1 MKALSTEPQKI
12 TSADIRAAL
21 MLRYPRQS
29 HALVFEVAPETGGG
43 TRYADAVAVGLWK
56 SHGHKIEG
64 FEIKVSRA
72 DFRNE
77 LKQPEKSQPVFRY
90 CNFWWLVTPKGLV
103 QPVELPENW
112 GLLELQDSGALRE
125 RVKPGK
131 LNPDPVSVGFFA
143 SLMRRGTEADH
154 ALVDSL
160 VKKQLA
166 ERVER
171 AVENMRH
178 ERSAADSRRE
188 QAAERGIALLERIKK
203 ETGLD
208 LAGDEWRSPRYLEAI
223 KILAELAGDYG
234 PLVSAHQ
241 EMVRLVERM
250 QPLVDLARDAK
261 ADSEVRH
268 G

>member
-1 MKALSTEPQKI
+1 MAEPQKKVS
-12 TSADIRAAL
+12 SADIRAAL
-21 MLRYPRQS
+21 LLRYPKAS

-64 FEIKVSRA
+64 FEIKVSRS
-72 DFRNE
+72 DFLNE

-90 CNFWWLVTPKGLV
+90 CNLWWLVTPKGLV
-103 QPVELPENW
+103 QPDELPENW
-112 GLLELQDSGALRE
+112 GLLELQDSGSLRE

-131 LNPDPVSVGFFA
+131 LKPDPITVGFFA

-160 VKKQLA
+160 VRKQID
-166 ERVER
+166 ERVEQ
-171 AVENMRH
+171 AKSTMRY
-178 ERSAADSRRE
+178 ERSSADSLRV
-188 QAAERGIALLERIKK
+188 QAAESGMALLERIKE

-208 LAGDEWRSPRYLEAI
+208 LAGSEWRQPKYLEAI
-223 KILAELAGDYG
+223 KILAALAGDYG
-234 PLVSAHQ
+234 PLVDAHKS
-241 EMVRLVERM
+241 MMRLVREL
-250 QPLVDLARDAK
+250 QPIVALAGEKQAQR
-261 ADSEVRH
+261 EVSN